1 MVILK
6 GEKSITK
13 YYYLLTVSA
22 SNDTWRAIGV
32 VHMEEK
38 TTPFFHL
45 QYSEETTADLRG
57 RQSVRT
63 TFKLSERSIG
73 ALSILAGQLGIK
85 QKSLFDH
92 LIEDTPALRMIASEF
107 VNVVGQATQRVAK
120 TYVISRKTLENL
132 ERVSEQYNTP
142 RDALVEYS
150 IERILPLLVREKEKH
165 IKRKI
170 LMEEL
175 REYLHQGTAILAR
188 AENDLGRDDPV
199 YLEIFTMIRSV
210 NTCCRGLE
218 QCVVR
223 GNKIENF

>member
-1 MVILK
+1 MD
-6 GEKSITK
+6 EK
-13 YYYLLTVSA
+13 VS
-22 SNDTWRAIGV
+22 
-32 VHMEEK
+32 
-38 TTPFFHL
+38 PFFHL

-92 LIEDTPALRMIASEF
+92 LIEDIQALRTIAGEL
-107 VNVVGQATQRVAK
+107 NTVGQNVQKVAK

-132 ERVSEQYNTP
+132 EQVSEQYNTP

-165 IKRKI
+165 GKRKI

-175 REYLHQGTAILAR
+175 QAYLHQGTALLAR

-199 YLEIFTMIRSV
+199 FLEILAMMRSV
-210 NTCCRGLE
+210 TTCCRELE
-218 QCVVR
+218 QCVLR

>member
-1 MVILK
+1 M
-6 GEKSITK
+6 EK
-13 YYYLLTVSA
+13 
-22 SNDTWRAIGV
+22 
-32 VHMEEK
+32 K

-63 TFKLSERSIG
+63 TFKLSERSID

-92 LIEDTPALRMIASEF
+92 LIEDTQALRMIASEF
-107 VNVVGQATQRVAK
+107 VNVGQVAQRVAK
-120 TYVISRKTLENL
+120 TYVISRKTLESL
-132 ERVSEQYNTP
+132 ERVSAQYNTP

-175 REYLHQGTAILAR
+175 QEYLRQGTALLAQT
-188 AENDLGRDDPV
+188 EDDLGRDDPV
-199 YLEIFTMIRSV
+199 FIEIFNMMRSV
-210 NTCCRGLE
+210 NSCCRELE
-218 QCVVR
+218 QCLLR